1 MYIFLNLMDTFYGYI
16 FSRKLMFTK
25 LSFRKIV
32 RYYIKSSDIVD
43 DWYVIDKIILVINTI
58 IVCRSKKMVSE
69 IVSTLLF
76 FCRPMLIFKLYK
88 QYQENWYLIY
98 YTIHICTYNKSKRKS
113 LIRYGYVSSHSL
125 STNSGT
131 WYIQWRAHKSSTF
144 LSKLLSSGC
153 PTFNRKTI
161 HIHTQL

>member
-1 MYIFLNLMDTFYGYI
+1 MATSYGYI

-76 FCRPMLIFKLYK
+76 FVDQFS
-88 QYQENWYLIY
+88 YLN
-98 YTIHICTYNKSKRKS
+98 YTNNTKKIDI
-113 LIRYGYVSSHSL
+113 
-125 STNSGT
+125 
-131 WYIQWRAHKSSTF
+131 
-144 LSKLLSSGC
+144 
-153 PTFNRKTI
+153 
-161 HIHTQL
+161 